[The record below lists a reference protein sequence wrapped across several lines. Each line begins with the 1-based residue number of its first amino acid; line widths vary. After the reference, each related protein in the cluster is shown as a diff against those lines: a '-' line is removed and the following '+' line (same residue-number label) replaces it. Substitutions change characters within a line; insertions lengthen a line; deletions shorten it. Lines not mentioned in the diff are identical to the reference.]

1 MYHNFIKEYALP
13 GTMPQDHQSVVQPK
27 MAKILMLRG
36 LGYSQS
42 EIATRISVSQQTVS
56 YYLQLMKSKAES
68 TSPEEYF
75 RSFIPYFSDKPP
87 VIPTETRIAMDSK
100 ILEYFEELKD
110 LASVTY
116 VPSGVEASKITLS
129 VDDMTEFK
137 KEISEQFK
145 DRIEM
150 DDMTE
155 FKKEISEQ
163 YKKDRLEM
171 DSIMKCFEEENRKG
185 VKILADELTRLSEL
199 MNNSDV
205 NRRR

>member
-87 VIPTETRIAMDSK
+87 VIPTETRISA
-100 ILEYFEELKD
+100 
-110 LASVTY
+110 TY

-163 YKKDRLEM
+163 LKKDRLEM

-185 VKILADELTRLSEL
+185 VKILADELTRLSSL

>member
-1 MYHNFIKEYALP
+1 MSQS
-13 GTMPQDHQSVVQPK
+13 QDDRSVMIPK
-27 MAKILMLRG
+27 MAKILLLRG

-56 YYLQLMKSKAES
+56 YYLKLMKSKAES

-75 RSFIPYFSDKPP
+75 RSFIPYFSDKVP
-87 VIPTETRIAMDSK
+87 AK
-100 ILEYFEELKD
+100 IEKKKLD
-110 LASVTY
+110 LGDVRY
-116 VPSGVEASKITLS
+116 QIGEGVEVNKITLA
-129 VDDMTEFK
+129 VDDMTKFK
-137 KEISEQFK
+137 KEISEQLKK

-150 DDMTE
+150 D
-155 FKKEISEQ
+155 
-163 YKKDRLEM
+163 
-171 DSIMKCFEEENRKG
+171 SIMKSFEEENRKG

>member
-1 MYHNFIKEYALP
+1 MSQS
-13 GTMPQDHQSVVQPK
+13 QDDRSVMIPK
-27 MAKILMLRG
+27 MAKILLLRG

-56 YYLQLMKSKAES
+56 YYLKLMKSKAES

-75 RSFIPYFSDKPP
+75 RSFIPYFSDKVP
-87 VIPTETRIAMDSK
+87 AK
-100 ILEYFEELKD
+100 IEKKKLD
-110 LASVTY
+110 LGDVRY
-116 VPSGVEASKITLS
+116 QVGEGVEVNKITLA
-129 VDDMTEFK
+129 VDDMTKLKKEISEKLKKDRIEMDSINKITLAVDDMTKFK
-137 KEISEQFK
+137 KEISEQLKK

-150 DDMTE
+150 D
-155 FKKEISEQ
+155 
-163 YKKDRLEM
+163 
-171 DSIMKCFEEENRKG
+171 SIMKSFEEENRKG

>member
-87 VIPTETRIAMDSK
+87 VIPTETRISA
-100 ILEYFEELKD
+100 
-110 LASVTY
+110 TY

-137 KEISEQFK
+137 KEISEQL
-145 DRIEM
+145 
-150 DDMTE
+150 
-155 FKKEISEQ
+155 
-163 YKKDRLEM
+163 KKDRLEM
-171 DSIMKCFEEENRKG
+171 DSIMKCFEKENRKG

-199 MNNSDV
+199 INNSDV